1 MTRNNNNN
9 NNNRNNN
16 NQRNNKKPQ
25 LYLLAVN
32 LPPKNNGEEIFT
44 KLLKQVDNEL
54 IMPDKSIPSVVI
66 KETFNMLNP
75 FQQYMLYAKITE
87 NDLKKLKDIAHPNV
101 SKNKSERLKNLLKL
115 SEEME
120 PVELTGRIFCTIDFL
135 INQHHNNIW
144 LVDFQKKLESAGGQ
158 NLLLKLAVKM
168 ANHTPS
174 EAIGFINS
182 LKYYFLNNK
191 LEAIK

>member
-1 MTRNNNNN
+1 MNRNNN

-25 LYLLAVN
+25 LYLLPVN
-32 LPPKNNGEEIFT
+32 LPPKNNGEEAF
-44 KLLKQVDNEL
+44 KHLLKQVDLEL
-54 IMPDKSIPSVVI
+54 IMPDKSIPSVII
-66 KETFNMLNP
+66 KNTFEKLNP
-75 FQQYMLYAKITE
+75 YQQYMLYAKIS
-87 NDLKKLKDIAHPNV
+87 DKDVKKLKDVAHPSV
-101 SKNKSERLKNLLKL
+101 SKNDTERLANLLKL
-115 SEEME
+115 TEETE

-144 LVDFQKKLESAGGQ
+144 LVDFQKKLESAGDQ

>member
-1 MTRNNNNN
+1 MTRNNN

-16 NQRNNKKPQ
+16 NKRNNKKPQ

-44 KLLKQVDNEL
+44 KLLKQVDHEL
-54 IMPDKSIPSVVI
+54 IMPDDSLPSDII
-66 KETFNMLNP
+66 KKTFDQLNP
-75 FQQYMLYAKITE
+75 FQKYMLYANISEKDIE
-87 NDLKKLKDIAHPNV
+87 KLKDVADVKI
-101 SKNKSERLKNLLKL
+101 SKNDDERLKNLLKL
-115 SEEME
+115 SEETE
-120 PVELTGRIFCTIDFL
+120 PVELTGRFFCTIDFL
-135 INQHHNNIW
+135 INQHQNNNW
-144 LVDFQKKLESAGGQ
+144 LVDFQKKLQSASDQ
-158 NLLLKLAVKM
+158 NLLLKLAIKM
-168 ANHTPS
+168 ANHAPM